1 MPSHTIAER
10 RKKRVTSFSQFDQGA
25 GTAAA
30 RQTTARQ
37 PDRPN
42 VPPKQSATPKSA
54 TPNAR
59 QVSEKEIFAAIE
71 ANRRRVR
78 RLGF

>member
-1 MPSHTIAER
+1 MPSHTEAER
-10 RKKRVTSFSQFDQGA
+10 KKKRVTSFSQFDQGA

-30 RQTTARQ
+30 ARQ
-37 PDRPN
+37 PSRPN